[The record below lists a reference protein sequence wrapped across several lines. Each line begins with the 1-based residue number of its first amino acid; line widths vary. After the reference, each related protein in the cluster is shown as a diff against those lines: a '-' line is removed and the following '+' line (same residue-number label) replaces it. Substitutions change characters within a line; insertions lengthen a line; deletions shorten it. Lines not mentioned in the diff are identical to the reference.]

1 MLRPAAAGLCMTR
14 GGWNDESVGYGTLR
28 VSGGFGRPPGPKKG
42 ISAHD
47 PPVPPPFLFRHPST
61 MEPITENRRA
71 RHDYDIR
78 EIFEAGIELLGGE
91 VKSAREGKF
100 QIVGAQALVR
110 GGEVWLV
117 NSHIPPYQPKNTAAD
132 YAEDRPRKLLLTAQE
147 IKRITGLLHDK
158 SERLIPLR
166 AYPKK
171 RLIKLEIGIGRA
183 RKRSDQRE
191 VLKKRAHLR
200 EMREV

>member
-1 MLRPAAAGLCMTR
+1 MLRPATAGLCMTR

-28 VSGGFGRPPGPKKG
+28 VSGGFGGPPGPKKG

-78 EIFEAGIELLGGE
+78 EIFEAGIELL
-91 VKSAREGKF
+91 
-100 QIVGAQALVR
+100 